1 MISIEILQ
9 PSRAFRNSLDKYHES
24 VLSGLGIPKGLVRQ
38 LGKTGLPLHSQYF
51 VFEEN
56 PIHFYP
62 SPQFR
67 RYALIPGDYLE
78 IAAMEWVG
86 KIAVEI
92 GNGLVW
98 QVFEREFRVSFM
110 NSSLSQYIECLGVW
124 LQFYPQFQEYVRDML
139 AADSQFSLYENPEV
153 YDPVREKLK
162 EIDPMAMQGENN
174 YWARCCEPD
183 IV

>member
-1 MISIEILQ
+1 MISIETLQ
-9 PSRAFRNSLDKYHES
+9 PSRAFRNSLGKYHES

-62 SPQFR
+62 SPQIR

-86 KIAVEI
+86 LA
-92 GNGLVW
+92 GL
-98 QVFEREFRVSFM
+98 
-110 NSSLSQYIECLGVW
+110 
-124 LQFYPQFQEYVRDML
+124 
-139 AADSQFSLYENPEV
+139 
-153 YDPVREKLK
+153 
-162 EIDPMAMQGENN
+162 
-174 YWARCCEPD
+174 
-183 IV
+183 